1 MERSRLSR
9 ASIGGTAVAKSR
21 SNVPVILIAAVV
33 VLAVAGAI
41 TYAAVHHG
49 GDATATATSTATSG
63 AGPVAPVAPRT
74 PIAPTVATPLPA
86 AAPAATV
93 SAGALANDLQ
103 RDLQQRHLW
112 STVAVVGDHVDIHSS
127 TCTDPQMKPVL
138 DRVAGDFKSAGLRR
152 LRCLEESGKLVFARD
167 F

>member
-41 TYAAVHHG
+41 TYAAVHRS
-49 GDATATATSTATSG
+49 GDASATTTSTTA
-63 AGPVAPVAPRT
+63 A
-74 PIAPTVATPLPA
+74 LP
-86 AAPAATV
+86 AAPAAPLAPPPRVVAPPPPTAAAASPTV
-93 SAGALANDLQ
+93 SAGALANDLE
-103 RDLQQRHLW
+103 RDLQHRHLW
-112 STVAVVGDHVDIHSS
+112 STVAVVGDHLDIHSS
-127 TCTDPQMKPVL
+127 TCSDPQMKPVL
-138 DRVAGDFKSAGLRR
+138 DRVAGDFKTAGVRR

-167 F
+167 L